1 MCLAKTSGMRFGGSA
16 GRMGS
21 SFSSGSSMRDS
32 MRDAYDRQTGGSSS
46 GNYGP
51 SARQRDRASGYQP
64 TGVPSNMPAPSPV
77 RQGIMDVFG
86 DVDVGRTDENDN
98 LIKDPDNPYQN
109 FMNNF
114 RDSTGQKLNRFAGDG
129 GIRNLSPMMALF
141 DAFRGRGKD
150 KSVNMTNATDRLSGQ
165 IFRQAAANPGQITLS
180 DDGLGLNIDT
190 GTGTIKLGSSGFAT
204 YTGTPN
210 PDYTGV
216 FENIVNP
223 PDMSSDD
230 DASSMSQP
238 FDPCP
243 DGFKYNAE
251 TQSCEPVDEAEDTP
265 KTGSKFVRNPVGLST
280 AFPDLTRYGREGGE
294 YQFFTEMP
302 GVNMRDGGVARGPQG
317 EVTGPGGPKDDLV
330 GPFMLSSQEY
340 VMPYEMVLEE
350 GGGSYDRGIKALEQE
365 RMAALKKYKDRVASS

>member
-1 MCLAKTSGMRFGGSA
+1 MCVKATGMKYGGA
-16 GRMGS
+16 PTYN
-21 SFSSGSSMRDS
+21 DK
-32 MRDAYDRQTGGSSS
+32 D
-46 GNYGP
+46 YGP
-51 SARQRDRASGYQP
+51 TDRQRDRASGYQP

-77 RQGIMDVFG
+77 RQGIKDVFG

-98 LIKDPDNPYQN
+98 LIEDPDNPYQN
-109 FMNNF
+109 FMKNF
-114 RDSTGQKLNRFAGDG
+114 RDSRGQGLNRLAS
-129 GIRNLSPMMALF
+129 GIKPLPVTLF
-141 DAFRGRGKD
+141 DAFRSKGKG
-150 KSVNMTNATDRLSGQ
+150 KQVNMTDATDRLSGQ

-190 GTGTIKLGSSGFAT
+190 GTGTIKLGSSGFAS

-216 FENIVNP
+216 FENLVNP
-223 PDMSSDD
+223 PKMSSDDD

-251 TQSCEPVDEAEDTP
+251 TQQCEPVDDTEDTP
-265 KTGSKFVRNPVGLST
+265 TVGSKFVRNPVGLST

-302 GVNMRDGGVARGPQG
+302 GVNMRNGGIARGPQG

-350 GGGSYDRGIKALEQE
+350 GGGSYDRGIRALEKE